1 MPGPRV
7 GAEGSDE
14 PKASGDKLPAYGRR
28 EETELNCQQEAEE
41 LLWTYY
47 VAYEDRSVLSLPP
60 RNPGLYHHD
69 SEDEVP

>member
-1 MPGPRV
+1 MAG
-7 GAEGSDE
+7 G
-14 PKASGDKLPAYGRR
+14 

-47 VAYEDRSVLSLPP
+47 VAYENRSVLSLPS

-69 SEDEVP
+69 SEDEVERKIHVSWRARGVLCGDEAL